1 MKVLLSGQIPM
12 GEHTVDVH
20 IESTVYD
27 LKTEIED
34 KIGLPR
40 WLLILYTQMGKAL
53 EDDEYLYM
61 YTYNGVVHLVVKRT
75 DTAPRGGVKV
85 KRSRGDDSAC
95 SKCGRRFMNTGA
107 LQQHWSRCTI
117 PQLSIS
123 ASLLRGL
130 ATNDDESSQDHE
142 DNDGKAEDM
151 LNDTRTPL
159 VDDWLAEY
167 ADVPPDLPEARVEWD
182 EEGVLWD
189 DTVDILRQ
197 GQPLAR
203 YEQVISVA
211 CDGKTDLLVTNQ
223 LMDNLNFAEVAIKC
237 GFTRRESKDVI
248 DFIKNADTDLSR
260 LQHPR
265 STIMKAKKT
274 FGEVEWLKER
284 IELTDGKTM
293 GLSEDAWSFDVEFR
307 SLGSAIREVLE
318 AVGSRDTVK
327 LRAENST
334 NGISEACHSDKF
346 KRTQSFLF
354 ADIQESDFP
363 VQLVLFI
370 DDSHCDVQGNLVA
383 CPVMMT
389 LANFTLETMVLD
401 EAKTI
406 IMYIPV
412 ITSSIAEKGEGMSRI
427 KTAINDRCLDI
438 IFRQVEATQ
447 NEPLALVPFDD
458 DMIYYAKVAVHYFAN
473 DTKAANELLHHSLG
487 WNCKRPCRI
496 CLIFFDDLL
505 KDPVTGLFRTTEEDA
520 ALRLRANKEELK
532 RYSIKGGYCSF
543 AAHPRAMGHTNGK
556 GKSIM
561 FPPDVL
567 HTHEGGEQ
575 KVMLSVVTRPLS

>member
-1 MKVLLSGQIPM
+1 M

-53 EDDEYLYM
+53 EDAEYLYM
-61 YTYNGVVHLVVKRT
+61 YTYNGVVHVFVKRT

-85 KRSRGDDSAC
+85 KRSRGNDSAC
-95 SKCGRRFMNTGA
+95 SKCGRVFMNTSA

-117 PQLSIS
+117 PTVSIS
-123 ASLLRGL
+123 ASLLQGF
-130 ATNDDESSQDHE
+130 ATNDNDLSQDHE
-142 DNDGKAEDM
+142 DNDENADNM
-151 LNDTRTPL
+151 HNDTPTPL
-159 VDDWLAEY
+159 VDDWLHDY
-167 ADVPPDLPEARVEWD
+167 ADIPLDLSETRIEWD
-182 EEGVLWD
+182 AEEVHWNHA
-189 DTVDILRQ
+189 VEILSQ

-203 YEQVISVA
+203 YEQVISEA

-223 LMDNLNFAEVAIKC
+223 LMDNLNFAELASKW
-237 GFTRRESKDVI
+237 GFTRRENKDLI
-248 DFIKNADTDLSR
+248 DFIKSAETDLSG
-260 LQHPR
+260 LHHPR
-265 STIMKAKKT
+265 STITRAKKM
-274 FGEVEWLKER
+274 FGDVEWQKER

-293 GLSEDAWSFDVEFR
+293 GLSKDNWYIDVEFR
-307 SLGSAIREVLE
+307 SLGSAISEVLE

-327 LRAENST
+327 LRAETST
-334 NGISEACHSDKF
+334 VGISEACHSDKF

-370 DDSHCDVQGNLVA
+370 DDSHCDVHGNLVA

-406 IMYIPV
+406 LMYIPV
-412 ITSSIAEKGEGMSRI
+412 ITSSIAEKGKGMSKI
-427 KTAINDRCLDI
+427 KTTINDRCLDI

-458 DMIYYAKVAVHYFAN
+458 KMVYYAKVAVHCFAN

-496 CLIFFDDLL
+496 CLISFDDLL
-505 KDPVTGLFRTTEEDA
+505 KDPKTGLFRTTEQDTA
-520 ALRLRANKEELK
+520 VRLRASKEELK
-532 RYSIKGGYCSF
+532 QNSIKGGYCPF
-543 AAHPRAMGHTNGK
+543 AAHPHAMGDTNGK

-575 KVMLSVVTRPLS
+575 KVMLSVVTRTLS